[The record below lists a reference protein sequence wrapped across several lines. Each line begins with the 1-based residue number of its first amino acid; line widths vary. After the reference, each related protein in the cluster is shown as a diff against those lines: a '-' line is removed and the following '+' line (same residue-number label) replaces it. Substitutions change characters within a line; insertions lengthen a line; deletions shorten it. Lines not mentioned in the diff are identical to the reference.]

1 MVDMSFPVL
10 LEVEMRRNHYLD
22 WDVTSVSLYVTELSQ
37 IERVNGSTKF
47 VSLDLN
53 GNGDW
58 R

>member
-1 MVDMSFPVL
+1 MSFPVL

-22 WDVTSVSLYVTELSQ
+22 WNVTSVSLYVTELSR
-37 IERVNGSTKF
+37 IERVNGSTEF

>member
-22 WDVTSVSLYVTELSQ
+22 WDITSVSLYVTESSQ